1 MKKVQV
7 NKVREKLAKYLSQ
20 AEQGEEIIITKH
32 SKPIARLMPVE
43 RKRSEFPD
51 LSEFREKIAVR
62 GKSMS
67 EEVSEMRREERY

>member
-7 NKVREKLAKYLSQ
+7 NEVREKLAKYLTE

-43 RKRSEFPD
+43 NKQSEFPD
-51 LSEFREKIAVR
+51 LTGFREKIKVK
-62 GKSMS
+62 GKPMS
-67 EEVSEMRREERY
+67 EEVSDMRREERF

>member
-7 NKVREKLAKYLSQ
+7 NEVREKLAKYLAE

-32 SKPIARLMPVE
+32 SKPIARLMPME
-43 RKRSEFPD
+43 SKKSEFPD
-51 LSEFREKIAVR
+51 LTEFREKIQVK
-62 GKSMS
+62 GKPMS

>member
-7 NKVREKLAKYLSQ
+7 NEVREKLAKYLSE

-43 RKRSEFPD
+43 SKQSEFPD
-51 LSEFREKIAVR
+51 LTKFREKVKIK
-62 GKSMS
+62 GKPMS
-67 EEVSEMRREERY
+67 EEVSDMRRKERY

>member
-7 NKVREKLAKYLSQ
+7 NEVREKLAKYLSQ

-32 SKPIARLMPVE
+32 SKPIAKLMPVE
-43 RKRSEFPD
+43 SKRSEFPD

>member
-7 NKVREKLAKYLSQ
+7 NEVREKLAKYLSE

-43 RKRSEFPD
+43 SKKSEFPD
-51 LSEFREKIAVR
+51 LSEFREKMTVK
-62 GKSMS
+62 GKPMS
-67 EEVSEMRREERY
+67 ETVTKMRKEERY